1 MNDKTKEF
9 IEKARKVHGDK
20 YDYSKVEYVNA
31 YTKICIICTKHGEF
45 YQTPHTH
52 LRGSGCKNC
61 GLEYLSKIRRISS
74 VTTEDFINKSIKI
87 HGDKYNY
94 SKVKYINCNTKVKII
109 CPIHG
114 EFYQTP
120 QSHLRGSG
128 CPKCCGLNKTTE
140 EFIEK
145 AILVHGDK
153 YDYSK
158 TEYKGSI
165 TKVCIICP
173 KHGEFWQKPNDH
185 LHGEGCKECSKK
197 YKTTE
202 EFIEE
207 SKSIHGDKYDYSK
220 VNYINSNEKVC
231 IICPKH
237 GEFWQT
243 PHSHLRGRGCPKCRQ
258 SHLEKLFYNKL
269 TENNIEFET
278 QKRFDWLGLQ
288 SLDFYLPKYNIG
300 IECQGEQHFYGFR
313 CFGNKELQI
322 KCIDRDKNKNEL
334 CTDNGLKLIYYFDNK
349 FINETKN
356 EIYNNIYN
364 ENNVYTDIDIVF
376 DKILN
381 GGI

>member
-300 IECQGEQHFYGFR
+300 IECQGKQHFIEKER
-313 CFGNKELQI
+313 FGGKDGLNKI
-322 KCIDRDKNKNEL
+322 KERDIKKHKKCKENNI
-334 CTDNGLKLIYYFDNK
+334 KLIYVIDYDIDNFNCK
-349 FINETKN
+349 
-356 EIYNNIYN
+356 IYENNNI
-364 ENNVYTDIDIVF
+364 F
-376 DKILN
+376 KIN
-381 GGI
+381 